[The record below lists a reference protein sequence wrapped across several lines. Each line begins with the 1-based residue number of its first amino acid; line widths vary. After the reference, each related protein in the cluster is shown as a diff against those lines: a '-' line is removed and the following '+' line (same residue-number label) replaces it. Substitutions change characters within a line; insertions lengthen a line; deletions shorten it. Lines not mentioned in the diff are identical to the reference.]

1 MKKYIVETLTVVR
14 QIHVVEAEN
23 ESDAYKIASVADDN
37 WQEYLGELKVDCQ
50 EYTEEHIKRF
60 KEKSYFSDV
69 VSYWDKNNPE
79 GVSYR
84 RVGFDI

>member
-1 MKKYIVETLTVVR
+1 MKKYIVETLNVVR

-50 EYTEEHIKRF
+50 EYTGEHIKRF

-84 RVGFDI
+84 RLGFDI